1 MSLQMLIF
9 FLGAATCIVLALL
22 VVYPFIVKLISL
34 LPDDVTASRAF
45 RLFGIGT
52 IVGLVLL
59 GFAWML
65 R

>member
-1 MSLQMLIF
+1 MQMLIL
-9 FLGAATCIVLALL
+9 FLGAATCVVLALL

-34 LPDDVTASRAF
+34 LPDDVTASTAF
-45 RLFGIGT
+45 RLFGVGAV
-52 IVGLVLL
+52 VGLVLL